1 MHPNNQAVHQP
12 AFGYHAIPALW
23 WSQPRDRIGLMSS
36 PVPVLRLT
44 FVTMLSAFLTC
55 AGLCE
60 QSGSPLTKLPTFHIQ
75 GAIRY
80 YNDSP
85 VPGAAVTFEGD
96 NISKTAPA
104 DKNGFYEADL
114 PVGIYTMSA
123 QDLSKLH
130 YKYVRPPFR
139 VTSSTSVTLN
149 VTFYAGSSCDL
160 KNPTEEDVRNGC
172 EGIDLFPIP
181 SKDNVPFQLS
191 IQYSSRQ
198 PTDRGCEYSGL
209 KISLRPIGRGDKYSS
224 LKSPPDLKIR
234 VFVAYNLFTLQ
245 AYNVVYDVQGR
256 TLEATGDVVAT
267 NADEATQRADS
278 MTFKIENGQ
287 ATPIP

>member
-1 MHPNNQAVHQP
+1 MPILKF
-12 AFGYHAIPALW
+12 AFVA
-23 WSQPRDRIGLMSS
+23 
-36 PVPVLRLT
+36 
-44 FVTMLSAFLTC
+44 MLVAFLAC
-55 AGLCE
+55 ATLFG
-60 QSGSPLTKLPTFHIQ
+60 QSAVPETRLQTFHIQ

-80 YNDSP
+80 YNDSS
-85 VPGAAVTFEGD
+85 VPGAAVTFEGN
-96 NISKTAPA
+96 NISKTASA
-104 DKNGFYEADL
+104 DKNGFYETDL
-114 PVGIYTMSA
+114 PIGIYTMTA

-160 KNPTEEDVRNGC
+160 KSPTPEDVRNGC
-172 EGIDLFPIP
+172 EGVDLFPLP

-198 PTDRGCEYSGL
+198 PIDRRCEYSGL
-209 KISLRPIGRGDKYSS
+209 KVSLRPIGRGDKYSS
-224 LKSPPDLKIR
+224 LKTPADLKIR

-245 AYNVVYDVQGR
+245 AYHVVYDVEGR

-267 NADEATQRADS
+267 NADGATQRADS
-278 MTFKIENGQ
+278 MTFKIENGE
-287 ATPIP
+287 ANPLP